1 MVVTDLKQEFVDF
14 CIDHGIDIGRFFIRT
29 PAEIGLAGFDLEQA
43 MSLITGIDN
52 LRCVPLT
59 DSLCDSYEALKKVRE
74 QV

>member
-1 MVVTDLKQEFVDF
+1 MDF

-29 PAEIGLAGFDLEQA
+29 PAEIGLAGFNLDQV
-43 MSLITGIDN
+43 MSLIMGIDN

-59 DSLCDSYEALKKVRE
+59 DSLCDAYEALKKARD